1 VLPRPARLHRSSD
14 FGETV
19 RTGARAG
26 RPLLVVHL
34 AVVSAQ
40 DSSAHRSRPGDSP
53 RAGFV
58 VSKAVGNSVVRHRV
72 ARRLRHLMAPRLVEL
87 PAGADV
93 VVRALPAAAQASSEA
108 LAADLDGALRSA
120 LRKAEARDQ
129 AAAAAG
135 APS

>member
-1 VLPRPARLHRSSD
+1 MLPRPARLHRSSD
-14 FGETV
+14 FGATV

-40 DSSAHRSRPGDSP
+40 DSSAHRSRPGESP

-72 ARRLRHLMAPRLVEL
+72 ARRLRHLMASRLADL
-87 PAGADV
+87 PAGAGV
-93 VVRALPAAAQASSEA
+93 VVRALPASADASSDA
-108 LAADLDGALRSA
+108 LAADLDSALRSA
-120 LRKAEARDQ
+120 LRKARERVDAVP
-129 AAAAAG
+129 AAV
-135 APS
+135 SL